1 MGKLIGLL
9 CCLCILPQLAGCAGS
24 SASLV
29 TENGIYFDTAITVSV
44 ETSDEKRG
52 NEILDG
58 CMNLCRELEMIFSR
72 TREDSEL
79 YQVNHRT
86 SSTVT
91 ISDELAEVIDCG
103 LRYYELSE
111 GKLDITIAPVLELWD
126 FKNGMDSLPDEKEL
140 KKALEKV
147 DASAVHLSGNQLIFD
162 RSDTEIDLG
171 ALAKGYAADRL
182 KAYLLEQGAEH
193 ALINL
198 GGNVN
203 TLGTRPDGTGWRVG
217 IQKPFEDRGVTDQV
231 LKVTDQSVVSSGTYE
246 RYFEL
251 DGKFYHHILDPDTG
265 YPAITGLAQVTIV
278 SQDSLTGDALSTT
291 CLLLGEEKA
300 EKLLAQF
307 PDVEAYLVKQDASMV

>member
-126 FKNGMDSLPDEKEL
+126 FKN
-140 KKALEKV
+140 
-147 DASAVHLSGNQLIFD
+147 
-162 RSDTEIDLG
+162 
-171 ALAKGYAADRL
+171 
-182 KAYLLEQGAEH
+182 
-193 ALINL
+193 
-198 GGNVN
+198 
-203 TLGTRPDGTGWRVG
+203 
-217 IQKPFEDRGVTDQV
+217 
-231 LKVTDQSVVSSGTYE
+231 
-246 RYFEL
+246 
-251 DGKFYHHILDPDTG
+251 
-265 YPAITGLAQVTIV
+265 
-278 SQDSLTGDALSTT
+278 
-291 CLLLGEEKA
+291 
-300 EKLLAQF
+300 
-307 PDVEAYLVKQDASMV
+307 

>member
-147 DASAVHLSGNQLIFD
+147 DASAVHLSGNQLIID

>member
-307 PDVEAYLVKQDASMV
+307 PDVEAYLVKQDVSMV

>member
-140 KKALEKV
+140 KKALERV

-162 RSDTEIDLG
+162 RPDTEIDLG